1 LPAPLKREHLD
12 AWQLER
18 LRETV
23 AYARSASPFYRS
35 RPGWP
40 SGALGSLDDIVHLPF
55 TNPADLMRANPPLL
69 ALSQSEIARAVTLDT
84 SGTSGPAKRL
94 YFTAE
99 DIESTIDFFHHGM
112 AVFTRPGDRVAIAFP
127 AGQPGGIADCLK
139 TALLRLGAFPLQAP
153 PASDS
158 VALAGWMRAQIPDV
172 AAGPPVP
179 LLAACRHSLSNG
191 AAPLRLRA
199 MLLSADYVPGSLVRA
214 ITEASGAEVFEHWG
228 MTETGYGGAVE
239 CPCHAGCHLRENEL
253 FVEVIDPGT
262 GQRARSGELG
272 EVVVSTLRRRSMP
285 LLRYRTGDLA
295 RLVEE
300 PCACGSVLRRLAGFA
315 GRKGEGVT
323 LPEGGKLTLPQ
334 LDEALFAVDGVTD
347 FLAAFAMG
355 EPPVL
360 RLSIA
365 TPVTMCSPAVIE
377 AVHAALASAPGIGGA
392 ISQGRLRVHAEFADA
407 IVFRRS
413 GKRRLLIEEG

>member
-1 LPAPLKREHLD
+1 MVHCAFSAGESALAALKLIALHGPLLLF
-12 AWQLER
+12 A
-18 LRETV
+18 
-23 AYARSASPFYRS
+23 
-35 RPGWP
+35 
-40 SGALGSLDDIVHLPF
+40 
-55 TNPADLMRANPPLL
+55 L
-69 ALSQSEIARAVTLDT
+69 ALSARLVRGNLDRLAAALFIYLSAAAILPWVLPRISFGWLLLASLACGAAGAAL
-84 SGTSGPAKRL
+84 SGEFLRGRLALGP
-94 YFTAE
+94 
-99 DIESTIDFFHHGM
+99 
-112 AVFTRPGDRVAIAFP
+112 
-127 AGQPGGIADCLK
+127 
-139 TALLRLGAFPLQAP
+139 
-153 PASDS
+153 
-158 VALAGWMRAQIPDV
+158 ALAGWMRAQIPDV

-347 FLAAFAMG
+347 FLATFTEG
-355 EPPVL
+355 EPALL

-377 AVHAALASAPGIGGA
+377 AVHAALASAPGISGA
-392 ISQGRLRVHAEFADA
+392 IGKGVLRVHAEFADA
-407 IVFRRS
+407 IVFKRS
-413 GKRRLLIEEG
+413 GKRRLLIEAG